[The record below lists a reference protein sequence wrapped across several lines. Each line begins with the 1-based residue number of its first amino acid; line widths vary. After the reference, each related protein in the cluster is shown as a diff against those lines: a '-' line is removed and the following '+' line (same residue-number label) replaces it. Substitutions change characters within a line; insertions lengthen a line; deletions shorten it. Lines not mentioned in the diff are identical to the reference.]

1 MKTTRTLL
9 KETFAALPNSF
20 AYREVRFYVY
30 QAMQKLETLEKRE
43 AVKKGQAEEQR
54 LKEEEKK
61 KSQNWMPPI
70 YQNTSQLQQ
79 TIDILDKMIGEEKKV
94 IEEIHAKKTKKGQ
107 VVQQEDDD
115 EDDNLQTIHG

>member
-1 MKTTRTLL
+1 MKNTRDLL
-9 KETFAALPNSF
+9 KEGFTSIPNSF
-20 AYREVRFYVY
+20 AYREVRFHVY
-30 QAMQKLETLEKRE
+30 QALQKLEKVEKKE
-43 AVKKGQAEEQR
+43 AGRRSQAEEQK

-70 YQNTSQLQQ
+70 YQSASQLKQ

-94 IEEIHAKKTKKGQ
+94 IEDIHAKKFKKGQ

-115 EDDNLQTIHG
+115 ENDDLQTLHG